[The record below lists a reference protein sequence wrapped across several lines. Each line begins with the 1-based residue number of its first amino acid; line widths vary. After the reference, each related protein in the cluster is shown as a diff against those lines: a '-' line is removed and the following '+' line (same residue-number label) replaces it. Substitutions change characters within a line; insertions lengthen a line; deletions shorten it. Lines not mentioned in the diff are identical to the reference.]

1 MGKSISVVG
10 IKNRKTGIVR
20 YHVRT
25 ITNRKSTKK
34 SLGIK
39 LTLEKHTKYFIKDK
53 QRFREQKSFP
63 EGLDYNTKI
72 EKYLST
78 FNNDIIT
85 DYDNQKSFIVYF
97 QNKID
102 AEFNHG
108 TRIKKKVVLNKLKK
122 YIEHQNKKDLY
133 FDEITKPLVSD
144 LLLHFKTAKDPRRL
158 TNNSAIHYLK
168 IIKSIFNDSQKDDVY
183 QPKSNP
189 FSNIIL
195 KQNKLKSK
203 YLNSEELSKLTESQ
217 IQDDKLL
224 IVRNIFLFS
233 LFASGMR
240 ISDVLTL
247 RWKNFRNGRL
257 EYTMMKN
264 KTEVDL
270 SLTPYLC
277 ILLSEVYSDFPK
289 YKDSKNDLEITVK
302 FKDVDK
308 SKIMSLNEI
317 EEAINEHKFN
327 VSKNPKANKVVQ
339 EILEGSLESEGHL
352 INYLGYKIDTNN
364 TQVKYLIDRKHK
376 LLSLID
382 DNFLKDFIL
391 YLKKYKEKRKDDFV
405 FPFLDKKVFDNNRDE
420 LLSEKEYKHIKN
432 KSIVYN
438 RKLKLIQKQLD
449 IETNLTSHVARHSF
463 ANFLLELGNV
473 SIYDISKLMRH
484 ASLQITEQYLRRN
497 FDPQRLDDLNF
508 TLQDKYRAKY

>member
-1 MGKSISVVG
+1 
-10 IKNRKTGIVR
+10 
-20 YHVRT
+20 
-25 ITNRKSTKK
+25 
-34 SLGIK
+34 L
-39 LTLEKHTKYFIKDK
+39 
-53 QRFREQKSFP
+53 
-63 EGLDYNTKI
+63 
-72 EKYLST
+72 
-78 FNNDIIT
+78 
-85 DYDNQKSFIVYF
+85 
-97 QNKID
+97 
-102 AEFNHG
+102 
-108 TRIKKKVVLNKLKK
+108 
-122 YIEHQNKKDLY
+122 LY
-133 FDEITKPLVSD
+133 
-144 LLLHFKTAKDPRRL
+144 FKTAKDPRRL

-189 FSNIIL
+189 FSSIIL

-203 YLNSEELSKLTESQ
+203 HLNGEELSKLTESQ
-217 IQDDKLL
+217 INDDKLL

-233 LFASGMR
+233 LFAAGMR

-247 RWKNFRNGRL
+247 TWKNFRNGRL

-277 ILLSEVYSDFPK
+277 ILISEVYSDFPK

-317 EEAINEHKFN
+317 EEAINEYKFN

-339 EILEGSLESEGHL
+339 EIFEGSLESEGHL
-352 INYLGYKIDTNN
+352 TNYHGYKIDTNN
-364 TQVKYLIDRKHK
+364 INVKYLIDRKQK
-376 LLSLID
+376 LLSSID
-382 DNFLKDFIL
+382 DKFLKGFIL
-391 YLKKYKEKRKDDFV
+391 YLKEYKEKRKDDFV

-497 FDPQRLDDLNF
+497 FDPKRLDDLNF
-508 TLQDKYRAKY
+508 TLQDKHRARY

>member
-1 MGKSISVVG
+1 
-10 IKNRKTGIVR
+10 
-20 YHVRT
+20 
-25 ITNRKSTKK
+25 
-34 SLGIK
+34 
-39 LTLEKHTKYFIKDK
+39 
-53 QRFREQKSFP
+53 
-63 EGLDYNTKI
+63 
-72 EKYLST
+72 
-78 FNNDIIT
+78 
-85 DYDNQKSFIVYF
+85 
-97 QNKID
+97 
-102 AEFNHG
+102 
-108 TRIKKKVVLNKLKK
+108 
-122 YIEHQNKKDLY
+122 
-133 FDEITKPLVSD
+133 
-144 LLLHFKTAKDPRRL
+144 
-158 TNNSAIHYLK
+158 
-168 IIKSIFNDSQKDDVY
+168 
-183 QPKSNP
+183 
-189 FSNIIL
+189 
-195 KQNKLKSK
+195 
-203 YLNSEELSKLTESQ
+203 
-217 IQDDKLL
+217 
-224 IVRNIFLFS
+224 
-233 LFASGMR
+233 
-240 ISDVLTL
+240 
-247 RWKNFRNGRL
+247 
-257 EYTMMKN
+257 MMKN

-289 YKDSKNDLEITVK
+289 YQDSKNDLEITVK